1 MKLSDSLRG
10 IAAGVALAVLAG
22 LVAVPAS
29 AQAADA
35 STGPAASMTFQSG
48 TVNVGTQPELT
59 FMTTGAPAGAVV
71 YLQEEGA
78 GQPWHSIGR
87 IRETSGTVRAP
98 ADGAGRYEYRL
109 VLASSA
115 GTPIVASTPAALTVT
130 GAGGIVPASP
140 ASPAPKAAASGG
152 GCTACKVAN
161 HALPWLALV
170 VDPASVWTAITSV
183 LSTVGDV
190 IAAIFGFLGF

>member
-1 MKLSDSLRG
+1 MKPSNGIRG
-10 IAAGVALAVLAG
+10 IAASIAVAA
-22 LVAVPAS
+22 LVAIPAS

-35 STGPAASMTFQSG
+35 STGPAVSMEFQSG
-48 TVNVGTQPELT
+48 TVNAGTQPTLT

-87 IRETSGTVRAP
+87 IQETAGTVRAP
-98 ADGAGRYEYRL
+98 ADDAGSYQYRL

-115 GTPIVASTPAALTVT
+115 GTPIVASALTALTVT
-130 GAGGIVPASP
+130 HPGGGFQT
-140 ASPAPKAAASGG
+140 SPAPDTAAAGG
-152 GCTACKVAN
+152 GCTVCKIAN
-161 HALPWLALV
+161 DALPWLALV
-170 VDPASVWTAITSV
+170 VDPTSVWTAITSV

-190 IAAIFGFLGF
+190 IATFLGLLGL